1 MLKVK
6 VNNMDDK
13 LVVGVSNSI
22 EYMRNLTTPI
32 NPDMMLTLP
41 IQNIIGKKLADYSN
55 EELLEEIKQ
64 LNKRIEA
71 LEKMVKF
78 HEAIRRR

>member
-1 MLKVK
+1 M
-6 VNNMDDK
+6 N
-13 LVVGVSNSI
+13 I
-22 EYMRNLTTPI
+22 ERTI
-32 NPDMMLTLP
+32 
-41 IQNIIGKKLADYSN
+41 